1 MHQGARAGGEP
12 TSPHHG
18 RAVMARK
25 PKAGAGEPAPPEP
38 EGKAPESAE
47 ERAFRMALALE
58 LMATPETKLAGARA
72 LFETLCRM
80 VGDDKARAQW
90 QAIAKRRRGRPAKS
104 NEQRAAFLC
113 AMFDAVAGD
122 WLGREEPGNA
132 RKVTRDR
139 IIKQQAAFLM
149 EKQGG
154 QSVDAIAQEIRRA
167 IEARTPHPFGV
178 KLERPRGRPRHGDL
192 PSLKMTKISD

>member
-1 MHQGARAGGEP
+1 
-12 TSPHHG
+12 
-18 RAVMARK
+18 MARK
-25 PKAGAGEPAPPEP
+25 PKAGAGEAVPPEP
-38 EGKAPESAE
+38 EGKAPESVE
-47 ERAFRMALALE
+47 ERAYRMALALE
-58 LMATPETKLAGARA
+58 LMATPETKLAEARA
-72 LFETLCRM
+72 LFEALCRM

-139 IIKQQAAFLM
+139 IIKQQAAFLW
-149 EKQGG
+149 EKQAG
-154 QSVDAIAQEIRRA
+154 QSVEAIAQEIRRA
-167 IEARTPHPFGV
+167 IKARTPHPFGV

-192 PSLKMTKISD
+192 PSLKMTKISE